1 MELKAKNIL
10 ILLLFKHIVIQCGS
24 LLEEYCDADDEDCQH
39 SNDLRKIGQLKHG
52 KSQHVN
58 ILRRIRDRS
67 LMECAKECFLT
78 SQCQAINYRKN
89 WKLCD
94 ALGERPDGEAIQDE
108 SGSVY
113 SEISTWPQALAGKC
127 AYHTCGEGKR
137 CTGRIKNGDF
147 YCEDAYCKKD
157 PPKTPYAVSSE
168 MFGVYANL
176 QAGNQYKCINSSY
189 KLVGKPFVIC
199 DKKSKKWKKLFYCVE
214 KTYKPRDCN
223 DIPRHYDSGIYQIY
237 PGTSAGFNIYCDKK
251 KKWWN
256 VFQRRTDG
264 SVNFYRNWTEYEEGF
279 GDLRNEF
286 WLGNKLISQLTSS
299 GNYQLRVRVGK
310 KIKTMKKARY
320 NGFTIG
326 NATTQYKLEVKDFMN
341 GSAGDSIFS
350 IHAGLSS
357 RGMKFSTYDKDHD
370 LNTIE
375 NCAVKY
381 KGAWWFNACHTSHL
395 NGDYNQTLRYPDG
408 VQWSKN
414 LGTLSYSVM
423 EIRRI
428 D

>member
-10 ILLLFKHIVIQCGS
+10 ILILFKNIVIQCGS
-24 LLEEYCDADDEDCQH
+24 LLEESCDADDEDCQD
-39 SNDLRKIGQLKHG
+39 SNDLPKIGQLKHG

-58 ILRRIRDRS
+58 ILRRIRDIS
-67 LMECAKECFLT
+67 LIECAKECFLT

-113 SEISTWPQALAGKC
+113 SEISTWPKALAGKC
-127 AYHTCGEGKR
+127 ANHSCDKGMK
-137 CTGRIKNGDF
+137 CIVKSKSNGIM
-147 YCEDAYCKKD
+147 CEHAYCKKD

-168 MFGVYANL
+168 MFGVYASL
-176 QAGNQYKCINSSY
+176 EAGNQHKCINSNY

-199 DKKSKKWKKLFYCVE
+199 DKKSKKWKKLFCCVE
-214 KTYKPRDCN
+214 KPYKPRDCN
-223 DIPRHYDSGIYQIY
+223 DIPRHCDSGIYQIY

-251 KKWWN
+251 HYWWN

-286 WLGNKLISQLTSS
+286 WLGNKLIRQLTLS
-299 GNYQLRVRVGK
+299 GNYRLRVKVGNKDK
-310 KIKTMKKARY
+310 KIKIALY

-326 NATTQYKLEVKDFMN
+326 NAETQYKLEVRNFID
-341 GSAGDSIFS
+341 GTGATVGPPALLAVAG
-350 IHAGLSS
+350 
-357 RGMKFSTYDKDHD
+357 Y
-370 LNTIE
+370 
-375 NCAVKY
+375 
-381 KGAWWFNACHTSHL
+381 
-395 NGDYNQTLRYPDG
+395 
-408 VQWSKN
+408 
-414 LGTLSYSVM
+414 
-423 EIRRI
+423 
-428 D
+428 